1 MPRVLNVVRLQF
13 LNRQTYLGIP
23 LIILGGTL
31 LLSVLIFQL
40 IPGTGPKYAGGAA
53 GAPLWYFSAMGS
65 LSLTLTF
72 PFALALSVT
81 RREFHLGTL
90 MTAAL
95 ASLMLAAIYCTIA
108 ILEKATGGWGVNGY
122 VSLPGLGGDELV
134 VAFLAYFTVSMLFF
148 AVGYLGAAVFKRWGG
163 VALFAAITAVVL
175 LLAGAVLL
183 VVRLGAGPS
192 VASWIAGQGFA
203 GLSAWVLLLVALMW
217 AGSYLVVRRLTP

>member
-90 MTAAL
+90 LTAAL
-95 ASLMLAAIYCTIA
+95 ASVMLAGIYCTIA
-108 ILEKATGGWGVNGY
+108 VVETATGGWGVNGY
-122 VSLPGLGGDELV
+122 VSFPGLGGDQLG
-134 VAFLAYFTVSMLFF
+134 VAFLAYFTLSMLFF
-148 AVGYLGAAVFKRWGG
+148 GVGYLGAAVFKRWGG
-163 VALFAAITAVVL
+163 TVFFAALTAVVL
-175 LLAGAVLL
+175 LLAGAVTL
-183 VVRLGAGPS
+183 VVRMGAGAGV
-192 VASWIAGQGFA
+192 VAWVGAQGFA
-203 GLSAWVLLLVALMW
+203 GLAAWILLLVALMW